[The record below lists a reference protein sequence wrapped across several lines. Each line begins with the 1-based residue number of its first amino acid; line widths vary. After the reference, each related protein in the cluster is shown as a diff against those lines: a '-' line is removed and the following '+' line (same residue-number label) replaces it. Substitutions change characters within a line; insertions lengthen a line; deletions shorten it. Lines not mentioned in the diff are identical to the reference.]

1 MKRLKSRDEI
11 IMKNTGKRSIDIIER
26 DKNVVSPSLTRSY
39 DLVIDHAEGS
49 TIYDVEGRSYIDFA
63 ASVAVMN
70 IGYNCQ
76 RVKQAVCA
84 QMEKMVHCGFS
95 DFYAEKPVK
104 LSEKLCEM
112 SGYDKVFLSN
122 SGTEA
127 VEAAMKLA
135 FWYTG
140 RSGMIAFYRAF
151 HGRTLG
157 ALSLTSSK
165 IKHKEHFPALHV
177 LHSDYANCYRCP
189 LNLEYPGCGI
199 SCAKEI
205 ENTIFKRELS
215 PKDTAAIVVEPI
227 QGEGGFIVPPVEFHR
242 ELRRI
247 CDENDVLLIA
257 DEIQSGGFRTGKF
270 MAMEN
275 FGVRADI
282 VCMSK
287 SIGGG
292 IPLGATLSTG
302 KIMSWPPGT
311 HANTFGGNLLAA
323 AGGLATLEF
332 MQSSKLGAKAVE
344 KGNYLMKSLNELKDK
359 YPIIGDVRGIG
370 LMIGIEL
377 VENDRSPASAMRDVI
392 IKKALEGG
400 LILLP
405 AGDSVIRFVPPLI
418 IKKIEIDRGLEIF
431 ENALRST
438 LAA

>member
-1 MKRLKSRDEI
+1 MT
-11 IMKNTGKRSIDIIER
+11 MKNTGKRSLDIIER
-26 DKNVVSPSLTRSY
+26 DKKVVSPSLTRSY
-39 DLVIDHAEGS
+39 DLVIDRAEGS
-49 TIYDVEGRSYIDFA
+49 TIYDVEGRGYIDFA
-63 ASVAVMN
+63 SSVAVMN
-70 IGYNCQ
+70 IGYNC
-76 RVKQAVCA
+76 RKVKEAVCA
-84 QMEKMVHCGFS
+84 QMDKMVHCGFS
-95 DFYAEKPVK
+95 DFYAEQPVK

-112 SGYDKVFLSN
+112 SGYEKVFLSN

-140 RSGMIAFYRAF
+140 RSSMIAFYRAF

-157 ALSLTSSK
+157 SLSLTSSK
-165 IKHKEHFPALHV
+165 IKHKEHFPTLHV
-177 LHSDYANCYRCP
+177 IHSDYANCYRCP

-205 ENTIFKRELS
+205 ENIIFKRELS
-215 PKDTAAIVVEPI
+215 PKDTAAIIVEPI
-227 QGEGGFIVPPVEFHR
+227 QGEGGFIVPPVEFHK

-247 CDENDVLLIA
+247 CDENEVLLIA

-292 IPLGATLSTG
+292 IPLGATLSSS

-332 MQSSKLGAKAVE
+332 MESSKLGEKAVE
-344 KGNYLMKSLNELKDK
+344 KGNYLMKRLNELKDK

-370 LMIGIEL
+370 LMIGLEL
-377 VENDRSPASAMRDVI
+377 VEKDMSPASARRDVI
-392 IKKALEGG
+392 VKKALEGG

-418 IKKIEIDRGLEIF
+418 IKKTEIDRGLEIF
-431 ENALRST
+431 ENALRSS
-438 LAA
+438 

>member
-1 MKRLKSRDEI
+1 MKKNTTKSREI
-11 IMKNTGKRSIDIIER
+11 IKRDN
-26 DKNVVSPSLTRSY
+26 KVMSPSLTRPY
-39 DLVIDHAEGS
+39 ELVIDSAEGS
-49 TIYDVEGRSYIDFA
+49 TIFDVDGRSYIDFA
-63 ASVAVMN
+63 SSVAVMN

-76 RVKQAVCA
+76 KVKQAVCA

-95 DFYAEKPVK
+95 DFYAEIPVR

-112 SGYDKVFLSN
+112 TGYEKVFLSN
-122 SGTEA
+122 SGAEA

-135 FWYTG
+135 FWYTK
-140 RSGMIAFYRAF
+140 RNSMVAFYRAF

-157 ALSLTSSK
+157 ALSLTGSK
-165 IKHKEHFPALHV
+165 IKHKEHFPTFRV
-177 LHSDYANCYRCP
+177 VHSHYAYCYRCP

-199 SCAKEI
+199 SCAGEI
-205 ENTIFKRELS
+205 ERTIFKRELS

-227 QGEGGFIVPPVEFHR
+227 QGEGGFIVPPPEFHK
-242 ELRRI
+242 EIRRI

-275 FGVRADI
+275 FDVRADI

-292 IPLGATLSTG
+292 IPLGATLSSG
-302 KIMSWPPGT
+302 GIMSWPPGT

-323 AGGLATLEF
+323 AGGVATLEF
-332 MQSSKLGAKAVE
+332 MESGKLGEKAVE
-344 KGNYLMKSLNELKDK
+344 KGNYLLKRLNELKDK
-359 YPIIGDVRGIG
+359 YPLIGDVRGIG

-377 VENDRSPASAMRDVI
+377 VEENKAPAAQKRETIV
-392 IKKALEGG
+392 KRALDGG

-418 IKKIEIDRGLEIF
+418 IRKNEIDKGLEIF
-431 ENALRST
+431 EDALRNT
-438 LAA
+438 

>member
-1 MKRLKSRDEI
+1 MKKIGNKAREI
-11 IMKNTGKRSIDIIER
+11 INR
-26 DKNVVSPSLTRSY
+26 DTKVVSPSLTRPY
-39 DLVIDHAEGS
+39 ELVVDHAEGS
-49 TIYDVEGRSYIDFA
+49 TIYDVDGNSYIDFA

-70 IGYNCQ
+70 IGYNC
-76 RVKQAVCA
+76 KKLKEAVCA

-95 DFYAEKPVK
+95 DYYAEMPVK
-104 LSEKLCEM
+104 LCEKMCEM
-112 SGYDKVFLSN
+112 TGYEKVFLSN
-122 SGTEA
+122 SGAEA

-135 FWYTG
+135 FWYTKKN
-140 RSGMIAFYRAF
+140 SMIAFYRAF

-157 ALSLTSSK
+157 ALSLTGSK
-165 IKHKEHFPALHV
+165 IKHKEHFPSLHV
-177 LHSDYANCYRCP
+177 VHAHYAYCYRCP
-189 LNLEYPGCGI
+189 LNLEYPECGI

-205 ENTIFKRELS
+205 ERTIFKRELS
-215 PKDTAAIVVEPI
+215 PKDTAAIVIEPI
-227 QGEGGFIVPPVEFHR
+227 QGEGGFIVPPPEFHK
-242 ELRRI
+242 EIRRI

-292 IPLGATLSTG
+292 IPLGATLSSSE
-302 KIMSWPPGT
+302 IMSWQPGT

-332 MQSSKLGAKAVE
+332 MESSRLGEKAVE
-344 KGNYLMKSLNELKDK
+344 KGRYLMKRLNELKDK
-359 YPIIGDVRGIG
+359 YPIIGDVRGMG

-377 VENDRSPASAMRDVI
+377 VEKNKAPATEKRELIV
-392 IKKALEGG
+392 KKALDGG
-400 LILLP
+400 LIMLP

-418 IKKIEIDRGLEIF
+418 IKKSEIDKGLGIF
-431 ENALRST
+431 ENALKT
-438 LAA
+438 A

>member
-1 MKRLKSRDEI
+1 MKKTSKKSREI
-11 IMKNTGKRSIDIIER
+11 ISR
-26 DKNVVSPSLTRSY
+26 DNNVISPSLTRPY
-39 DLVIDHAEGS
+39 ELVVDHAEGS
-49 TIYDVEGRSYIDFA
+49 TIFDVDGNAYIDFA
-63 ASVAVMN
+63 GSVAVMN
-70 IGYNCQ
+70 IGYNCKK
-76 RVKQAVCA
+76 VKEAVCA

-95 DFYAEKPVK
+95 DFYAEMPVR
-104 LSEKLCEM
+104 LAEKLCDM
-112 SGYDKVFLSN
+112 TGYEKVFLSN
-122 SGTEA
+122 SGAEA

-135 FWYTG
+135 FWYTKK
-140 RSGMIAFYRAF
+140 SAMIAFYRAF

-165 IKHKEHFPALHV
+165 IKHKEYFPSLRVVHAH
-177 LHSDYANCYRCP
+177 YAYCYRCP
-189 LNLEYPGCGI
+189 LNLEYPQCGI

-205 ENTIFKRELS
+205 ERIIFKRELS
-215 PKDTAAIVVEPI
+215 PKDTAAIMVEPV
-227 QGEGGFIVPPVEFHR
+227 QGEGGFIVPPPEFHK
-242 ELRRI
+242 EIRRI

-275 FGVRADI
+275 FDVRADI

-292 IPLGATLSTG
+292 IPLGATLSNSE
-302 KIMSWPPGT
+302 IMSWPPGT

-332 MQSSKLGAKAVE
+332 MESRRLGEKAVE
-344 KGNYLMKSLNELKDK
+344 KGNYLMKRLNELKEE

-370 LMIGIEL
+370 LMIGAEL
-377 VENDRSPASAMRDVI
+377 VKENKAPAVQERELIV
-392 IKKALEGG
+392 KKALDGG

-418 IKKIEIDRGLEIF
+418 IKKSEIDRGLEIF
-431 ENALRST
+431 ENALKT
-438 LAA
+438 G

>member
-1 MKRLKSRDEI
+1 MKKNTTKSKEI
-11 IMKNTGKRSIDIIER
+11 INR
-26 DKNVVSPSLTRSY
+26 DNKVTSPSLTRAY
-39 DLVIDHAEGS
+39 ELVVDRAEGS
-49 TIYDVEGRSYIDFA
+49 TVFDVDGNSYVDFA
-63 ASVAVMN
+63 SSVAVMN
-70 IGYNCQ
+70 IGYNCKK
-76 RVKQAVCA
+76 VKEAVCT

-95 DFYAEKPVK
+95 DFYAEIPVK

-112 SGYDKVFLSN
+112 TGYEKVFLSN
-122 SGTEA
+122 SGAEA

-135 FWYTG
+135 FWYTK
-140 RSGMIAFYRAF
+140 RNSMVAFYRAF

-157 ALSLTSSK
+157 ALSLTGSK
-165 IKHKEHFPALHV
+165 IKHKEHFPTLRV
-177 LHSDYANCYRCP
+177 VHSHYAYCYRCP
-189 LNLEYPGCGI
+189 LNLEYPECGI
-199 SCAKEI
+199 SCAREI
-205 ENTIFKRELS
+205 ERTIFKRELS

-227 QGEGGFIVPPVEFHR
+227 QGEGGFIVPPPEFHK

-275 FGVRADI
+275 FDVRADI

-292 IPLGATLSTG
+292 IPLGATLSSSE
-302 KIMSWPPGT
+302 IMSWPPGT

-332 MQSSKLGAKAVE
+332 MESRKLGEKAVE
-344 KGNYLMKSLNELKDK
+344 KGRYLLKRLNELKDK
-359 YPIIGDVRGIG
+359 YPVIGDVRGIG

-377 VENDRSPASAMRDVI
+377 VEENKAPAAEKREI
-392 IKKALEGG
+392 IVKKALDCG

-405 AGDSVIRFVPPLI
+405 AGDSVIRFVPPLVI
-418 IKKIEIDRGLEIF
+418 RKNEIDKGLEIF
-431 ENALRST
+431 EDALRNS
-438 LAA
+438 